1 MRVIAGDGPP
11 PSLVLE
17 LTLLLPAG
25 SACEAIRH
33 EAPEMLGYGIGERI
47 LLNVSDWTQQAMR
60 ASGQWEKGKVPKFV
74 PEIRPWA
81 EAQKKADKKK
91 TREEGVEI
99 HHLFSLMAARAAGQ

>member
-17 LTLLLPAG
+17 LILLLPAG

-47 LLNVSDWTQQAMR
+47 LLNISDWAQSTMLA
-60 ASGQWEKGKVPKFV
+60 AGQWEKNKAPNFT
-74 PEIRPWA
+74 PEHRPWVDAAKRA
-81 EAQKKADKKK
+81 EK
-91 TREEGVEI
+91 TKIRDEGVDI
-99 HHLFSLMAARAAGQ
+99 HTLFSTLAARAATQ